1 MLCSNATRVA
11 GPQCPPFLYSAAWPV
26 RSQAWLVSP
35 PLQQVHLH
43 AGTEYSV
50 ELAEAKKTS
59 KMISERLEMFP
70 DTGPAFPRTE
80 EMPLDELTAKLAA
93 LKGTP
98 MQERAKKYL
107 KQLGALD
114 DKGRKEWMEKMR
126 RGALGMLFAWAF
138 PKRLHTKGDR
148 DSAGIQL
155 YVNSTNHVRPTSSAC
170 MTADRQ
176 SS

>member
-11 GPQCPPFLYSAAWPV
+11 GPKLPPFLYIA
-26 RSQAWLVSP
+26 AWLVGPS
-35 PLQQVHLH
+35 LQQVHLH
-43 AGTEYSV
+43 AGTKYSE

-70 DTGPAFPRTE
+70 DSRPAFPRTE
-80 EMPLDELTAKLAA
+80 EMPLDELTAKLEV

-98 MQERAKKYL
+98 LQDRVKKYL
-107 KQLGALD
+107 KKLGAMD
-114 DKGRKEWMEKMR
+114 DKDRKKWLEEMR

-148 DSAGIQL
+148 DSAGTQL
-155 YVNSTNHVRPTSSAC
+155 YVNSINNVRPTSSAC

-176 SS
+176 SL